1 MDNKML
7 KKQKTIFYFLKR
19 TLKIVLNYIVLLIEK
34 ILRNN
39 LFSQKMNT
47 AKKKSFFRKYFATVK
62 TSWLRNE
69 LERKFVNIKF
79 YKLDFWQS

>member
-1 MDNKML
+1 ML
-7 KKQKTIFYFLKR
+7 KKQKTILYFLKR

-47 AKKKSFFRKYFATVK
+47 AKKSCFRKYLATVK